1 MWQKKP
7 LSNIDCS
14 QLQSWTTCRQ
24 RSVQI
29 MPISA
34 LHSYLLYNDYWSSA
48 TSNYLICVPQNV
60 FKNMC
65 IITILIDF
73 IKLLNKKSFYNFITL
88 ILFYKIMYVKIYS
101 FVFFEEE
108 KEEETIWSHVYLHK
122 MSIFCIRHRSNLLKL
137 YFSYFFLAH

>member
-1 MWQKKP
+1 
-7 LSNIDCS
+7 
-14 QLQSWTTCRQ
+14 
-24 RSVQI
+24 
-29 MPISA
+29 MPISP

-137 YFSYFFLAH
+137 YFSYFFLFGTLKYLSHSFRGGKTRNAACSFLLRKSS